1 MDVLR
6 GGTGLENWILRGLLY
21 SLQQARQPVF
31 FLDPPANFIISVL
44 SYFPPLHYPPLQI
57 LLIVPLE
64 CKFAREQALIKTG
77 QAEKLF
83 HRRKE
88 TNGIALK
95 TAPDEGQL
103 ERKNTSIFIF
113 LIFLFP
119 CYLRR
124 LNGAKEKHGDKKLS
138 VYIYFLANRIQ

>member
-6 GGTGLENWILRGLLY
+6 GETGLENWILRGLLY

-83 HRRKE
+83 HWRKE

-103 ERKNTSIFIF
+103 KRKNTSTFTSF
-113 LIFLFP
+113 
-119 CYLRR
+119 
-124 LNGAKEKHGDKKLS
+124 S
-138 VYIYFLANRIQ
+138 FLASIFAISLSLSLFKLFFC